1 MAIASCWCIDFT
13 AKTISHIDGCLNWDG
28 GAGTQPLAGDYILAT
43 TACRNIV
50 FKLLDTFTCVSGTDR
65 VTDTVTLGTAGK
77 LVNNDVLLGLDQV
90 DFDGVIL
97 APACCGTRGFQVG
110 DTVTGGTSGRTGVI
124 RAIEYNDGVTGG
136 GADGDGT
143 IWGAFGVG
151 TWCNDETLLICCG
164 GTCIQKAVVD
174 GVGVDDGWTG
184 AVACNLLI
192 NPGACNTAE
201 ILNIDSPGC
210 PIFIPNEARIACSAC
225 ACPAE
230 EAIVQKH
237 LGSATGAPGSLITRC
252 VNPAWIDGDC
262 VFIRHVVFF
271 DTLVAG
277 QVFSVGDVILGATCC
292 ATARVLRV
300 VCDGDSTGKLITAG
314 INNMCGC
321 LTEGA
326 FVACELITVSGTT
339 IATVEAETFVLDS
352 ATDINGAPRLIQ
364 RSCQGGLYQD
374 TTGINTLRSVN
385 AFYTFLQ
392 DTFDELTQLDDQVPM
407 SAQVKDGQY
416 TLINC
421 WTMPDLAM
429 RWLESGSIQTSD
441 NNCIFTNYQTLGTVE
456 DITDK
461 VFFNDACCPTPQPNF
476 YFEQNGCV
484 LRQDWLEGNVNVLV
498 KVKTKLD
505 TRFIT
510 PAVASL
516 GQLVNC
522 GTITLYNREFL
533 STYDFF
539 ETTTVGG
546 TAPTPL
552 ATANDSNNQTGTDSL
567 CWCTGGACAYT
578 VGESVSGCTSGARAI
593 VTASGCGAC
602 GLLTFAYKTTATFA
616 NCEQVLGAVSAKC
629 ANVVACML
637 ATVVAGYCTNNRIVP
652 AQCSFTGGTVGGGKF
667 QTGEAVTQAGSA
679 ATGRVTGQNSAGTVL
694 VLEQLT
700 GTFNM
705 CGEITDTVG
714 CSAYTPTATA
724 TTTTVAIDLRDGS
737 GDHTYSSALGSNIT
751 AACMRPILEMYEWTK
766 YQTRSESTVNQG
778 DLGTGAGVEGRIYRR
793 QVAGFTEVKSAPFG
807 TFAGGTFFGAQ
818 GIYIDKCCVC
828 ACDLQNMVLI
838 DNCGTTVNPPNL
850 QVMSVTGLVAC
861 DSVAIY
867 RANMCCTSCICCME
881 WDVGVGA
888 CDNQSADT
896 TIVVGSNVRTVPLCS
911 DIPCMGVIRVQDPC
925 LPVTT
930 TVFLRYCYSA
940 VCRACNTFTLSA
952 GTIGT
957 QSNCMDLRNDDDVF
971 VAFIEEDTVGATACN
986 TVQFVC
992 TIPLLI
998 RVREKGI
1005 LPFETTGCFTCSGF
1019 STGAI
1024 RTTDTIVDLP

>member
-1 MAIASCWCIDFT
+1 MTIASCWCIDFT
-13 AKTISHIDGCLNWDG
+13 AQTISHIDGCLNWDC
-28 GAGTQPLAGDYILAT
+28 GAGTVPSAGDYIVDT
-43 TACRNIV
+43 TSCKFIV
-50 FKLLDTFTCVSGTDR
+50 FKLLDTFTGTCGTDR
-65 VTDTVTLGTAGK
+65 TTDTVITGTAGK
-77 LVNNDVLLGLDQV
+77 VAVNDCLVGLDQV
-90 DFDGVIL
+90 DFDTVIL
-97 APACCGTRGFQVG
+97 TPGCCAPRGFKVG
-110 DTVTGGTSGRTGVI
+110 DTVTGMCSTRTGII
-124 RAIEYNDGVTGG
+124 RAIEYNDCVAGG
-136 GADGDGT
+136 GAAGDGT
-143 IWGAFGVG
+143 IWGEFSAGCW
-151 TWCNDETLLICCG
+151 TNDEALMICEAC
-164 GTCIQKAVVD
+164 TCIQKASVD
-174 GVGVDDGWTG
+174 GVGTQDDWTACV
-184 AVACNLLI
+184 AVNLFI

-210 PIFIPNEARIACSAC
+210 PIFIPNEARIACSTC
-225 ACPAE
+225 ACPTE

-237 LGSATGAPGSLITRC
+237 LGSATGAPGSLVTRC
-252 VNPAWIDGDC
+252 TNPAWVCNDC
-262 VFIRHVVFF
+262 VIIRHVVFF
-271 DTLVAG
+271 DCLVAG
-277 QVFSVGDVILGATCC
+277 QVFSVGDVLLGGTCC

-300 VCDGDSTGKLITAG
+300 VCDGDCTGKLITAG
-314 INNMCGC
+314 INNSCGC

-326 FVACELITVSGTT
+326 FVACEAITVGGTT

-352 ATDINGAPRLIQ
+352 ATDVSGAPQLIQ
-364 RSCQGGLYQD
+364 RADQGGIFQD

-461 VFFNDACCPTPQPNF
+461 AFFQDACCPTPQPNL
-476 YFEQNGCV
+476 YFEQDGCV
-484 LRQDWLEGNVNVLV
+484 LRQDWLDGNINVLI

-510 PAVASL
+510 PAVATL
-516 GQLVNC
+516 GQLINC

-552 ATANDSNNQTGTDSL
+552 ATANDSNNQTGTDSV

-593 VTASGCGAC
+593 VTATGCGAC

-629 ANVVACML
+629 ANVVMCTQ
-637 ATVVAGYCTNNRIVP
+637 ATIVSGYCTNNRIVP

-667 QTGEAVTQAGSA
+667 QTGEAVTQAGSG
-679 ATGRVTGQNSAGTVL
+679 ATGRVTGQNGAGTVL
-694 VLEQLT
+694 VLESLT

-724 TTTTVAIDLRDGS
+724 SVTVVCIDLADGT

-778 DLGTGAGVEGRIYRR
+778 DTGTGAGVEGRIYRT
-793 QVAGFTEVKSAPFG
+793 QLAGFTEVKSAPFG

-828 ACDLQNMVLI
+828 ACDLQNMQLI
-838 DNCGTTVNPPNL
+838 DNCGCTVSPPNL
-850 QVMSVTGLVAC
+850 QVIAVTGLVAC
-861 DSVAIY
+861 DSVAVY
-867 RANMCCTSCICCME
+867 RAQAGCASLIECME
-881 WDVGVGA
+881 WDVGVCA
-888 CDNQSADT
+888 ADNQAADT
-896 TIVVGSNVRTVPLCS
+896 TIVAGSNVRTVPLCA
-911 DIPCMGVIRVQDPC
+911 DVPATGVLRVQDPC
-925 LPVTT
+925 LPATT
-930 TVFLRYCYSA
+930 TVFLRYPYSSI
-940 VCRACNTFTLSA
+940 CRACNIFTLAS
-952 GTIGT
+952 GTIGNV
-957 QSNCMDLRNDDDVF
+957 SNCMDLRDCDDLF
-971 VAFIEEDTVGATACN
+971 VAFIEEDTAGATACN
-986 TVQFVC
+986 TVQFLTC
-992 TIPLLI
+992 IPLLI